1 MSIKGK
7 FGSDLFVGKTTL
19 TLLYWDGRKTSA
31 DYELIKSATLNHYNN
46 GSGVLL
52 IQKNNG
58 KKFSFKY
65 RKNSSLKM
73 ERLMIKL
80 KEKNSAMTINKID
93 SFHRI
98 LSFKSIVAVSLL
110 SIGLS
115 FSIFT
120 LMSNKEPDPSVV
132 PDEPVIIADNKQ
144 DIPNTQAYST
154 TLTAGH
160 YTVGIDIPSG
170 VYSFYAKSGFG
181 NFMSDDNA
189 INEIFDSD
197 TIAGEMISNYTV
209 DELID
214 VPLSDG
220 TILTITGTLK
230 VSAGCDEAGNTSP
243 RNQNISEVELG
254 YGMYAAGDDF
264 QAGTYD
270 IVWIEGFGN
279 VITDPFEQSNG
290 INEIF
295 GAKQGDE
302 GSISSELY
310 KEIAL
315 DDYEIPSDITEIYD
329 ELNEILFITEF
340 RNVEFHENDILK
352 IEDVKV
358 KLIPSS

>member
-19 TLLYWDGRKTSA
+19 TLLYWDGRKSSS
-31 DYELIKSATLNHYNN
+31 DYELIKSVTINHYNN
-46 GSGVLL
+46 GSGILL
-52 IQKNNG
+52 VQKNNG
-58 KKFSFKY
+58 EKFSFKY
-65 RKNSSLKM
+65 GKGSSAKI
-73 ERLMIKL
+73 ERLMTKL
-80 KEKNSAMTINKID
+80 KEKNSAITINKID
-93 SFHRI
+93 SCHSI
-98 LSFKSIVAVSLL
+98 LNFKSIVALSLL

-115 FSIFT
+115 SSVFIF
-120 LMSNKEPDPSVV
+120 MNNKETDQSIV
-132 PDEPVIIADNKQ
+132 PDEQATIADNGQ
-144 DIPNTQAYST
+144 NMPNTQAYST

-160 YTVGIDIPSG
+160 YTVGVDIPSG

-181 NFMSDDNA
+181 NFMSDNNV

-214 VPLSDG
+214 IPLSDG

-230 VSAGCDEAGNTSP
+230 VSAGCDEAGDTSP

-254 YGMYAAGDDF
+254 YGMYSAGNDF
-264 QAGTYD
+264 QTGTYD

-295 GAKQGDE
+295 GAKQGDK

-310 KEIAL
+310 KGIAL
-315 DDYEIPSDITEIYD
+315 DDYEIPNDITDIYD
-329 ELNEILFITEF
+329 DLNEILFITEF
-340 RNVEFHENDILK
+340 KNVEFRENDILK